1 MQDEDSFY
9 DVIVRHKDRVRYLFF
24 GHVHRAMWG
33 NQRAISYSCM
43 RGLDYQAALDLKVLP
58 ERSKG
63 NFEPPAYGVVL
74 LKGDQVTVHLLDFTN
89 ASDRFELQ

>member
-1 MQDEDSFY
+1 MQDVDSFY
-9 DVIVRHKDRVRYLFF
+9 EVIVRHKDRVRYLFF
-24 GHVHRAMWG
+24 GLHRAIWS
-33 NQRAISYSCM
+33 NWRAISYSCM
-43 RGLDYQAALDLKVLP
+43 RGLDHQTALDLKLLP

-89 ASDRFELQ
+89 ASDRFDL

>member
-1 MQDEDSFY
+1 
-9 DVIVRHKDRVRYLFF
+9 
-24 GHVHRAMWG
+24 
-33 NQRAISYSCM
+33 M

-89 ASDRFELQ
+89 ASDRFEL